1 MQKMALSSSGSSGGR
16 SPLPERNTS
25 TGDQCGNL
33 NGAEDK

>member
-1 MQKMALSSSGSSGGR
+1 MQKMALSSGSSGGR
-16 SPLPERNTS
+16 SPVPERNAS